1 MECDQTQVRLSP
13 KKRASLPAFNQ
24 PNMASAA
31 TTNHN
36 NHMSLDPSC
45 QEIVSGSVTMVT
57 LEGNVVAGQLSK
69 LQDEISKLKVD
80 KLELLRQ
87 NVAAQRE
94 VKR

>member
-1 MECDQTQVRLSP
+1 MECGPEQTQVRLSP

-24 PNMASAA
+24 PNMA
-31 TTNHN
+31 H
-36 NHMSLDPSC
+36 HMSLDPHC
-45 QEIVSGSVTMVT
+45 QEVVSGSVTMVT

-69 LQDEISKLKVD
+69 LLKVD

-87 NVAAQRE
+87 NMDAQRE